1 LACLAIAPSAV
12 GSALPIVL
20 TVYDLKTK
28 LNTAEQNC
36 FSIGTERMCQMTGM
50 EDYGASKLERQL
62 QTQKADKLAQ
72 VSLRKVCKRR

>member
-1 LACLAIAPSAV
+1 MACLAIAPSAV

-28 LNTAEQNC
+28 LKTAEQSC
-36 FSIGTERMCQMTGM
+36 FSIGTQMMGM

-62 QTQKADKLAQ
+62 QAQKADKLAQ